1 MSSCT
6 AQVFFEHKGCCSYTF
21 LGCSVAAR
29 GLHRHCIFP
38 AADHVHDLVVDYVSR
53 LASIV
58 FLRLFEFFANFY
70 DRCRRD
76 HYAKLD
82 GLWASARLLYP
93 YASSSTTSS
102 PPPSSLLRQLHLL
115 QQPRAASA
123 SPSAFCTTTAFET
136 SAGPLH
142 SATWLC
148 APFYVRY
155 WQHWQTRYLPRPWR
169 FDGIILASSSTHHR
183 FRLLRL
189 RATTVLRPLVRQR
202 LYVRLPLHRLPR
214 HLPRSLLL
222 QAWRY

>member
-1 MSSCT
+1 M
-6 AQVFFEHKGCCSYTF
+6 VFVK
-21 LGCSVAAR
+21 
-29 GLHRHCIFP
+29 
-38 AADHVHDLVVDYVSR
+38 
-53 LASIV
+53 
-58 FLRLFEFFANFY
+58 LFEFFADFY
-70 DRCRRD
+70 DCRRRD
-76 HYAKLD
+76 HYAKLAS
-82 GLWASARLLYP
+82 LWASARLLFLH
-93 YASSSTTSS
+93 ASSSTTSS
-102 PPPSSLLRQLHLL
+102 PPPSSLLRLLRLL

-123 SPSAFCTTTAFET
+123 SSPSPFCAATVIET
-136 SAGPLH
+136 SSAGPLH